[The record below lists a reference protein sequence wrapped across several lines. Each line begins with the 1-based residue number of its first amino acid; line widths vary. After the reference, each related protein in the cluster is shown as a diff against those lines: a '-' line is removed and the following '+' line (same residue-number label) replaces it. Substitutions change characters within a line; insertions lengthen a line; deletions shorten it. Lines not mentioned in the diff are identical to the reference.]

1 MLRKAC
7 NDRDFL
13 DRSIDLLSRLINLL
27 GLVIINTMI
36 EAIFGN
42 KTAAQVMLYLFHYG
56 EAYANGLARD
66 MKITLSQVQK
76 QLDKFE
82 AAGILV
88 SKKMGTVRIYS
99 FNPKLGVTKK
109 IKELIQVFYDS
120 IPLEQREEMFH
131 ERRRPRRKGKP
142 VIKKIKNEN

>member
-1 MLRKAC
+1 
-7 NDRDFL
+7 
-13 DRSIDLLSRLINLL
+13 
-27 GLVIINTMI
+27 MI
-36 EAIFGN
+36 EVIFGN

-66 MKITLSQVQK
+66 MEITLSQVQK

-82 AAGILV
+82 VAGILV
-88 SKKMGTVRIYS
+88 SKKVGTVRIYS

-109 IKELIQVFYDS
+109 IKELIQVFYEA
-120 IPLEQREEMFH
+120 IPLEQRQILFS

-142 VIKKIKNEN
+142 VIKKNK

>member
-1 MLRKAC
+1 
-7 NDRDFL
+7 
-13 DRSIDLLSRLINLL
+13 
-27 GLVIINTMI
+27 
-36 EAIFGN
+36 
-42 KTAAQVMLYLFHYG
+42 
-56 EAYANGLARD
+56 

-109 IKELIQVFYDS
+109 IRELIQVFYDS
-120 IPLEQREEMFH
+120 IPLEQREVMFH
-131 ERRRPRRKGKP
+131 EWRRPRRKGKP
-142 VIKKIKNEN
+142 VIKKVK

>member
-1 MLRKAC
+1 ML
-7 NDRDFL
+7 
-13 DRSIDLLSRLINLL
+13 
-27 GLVIINTMI
+27 
-36 EAIFGN
+36 EALFGN

-142 VIKKIKNEN
+142 VIKKLKNAN